1 MRRRIFTAALIAVLF
16 CVAALTA
23 SAAETSVRFSDVKE
37 TDWFADAVYTAAGM
51 GLINGK
57 GKDASG
63 EDRFDPEGSITLAE
77 AVKLAACMSQLYA
90 DGAVTLT
97 NGDPWY
103 ESYADYGRS
112 RFLADSWP
120 GFTYESVLEDPGR
133 VLLRAEFAWI
143 FARALPSEALTQIN
157 DIPDDAVPDM
167 KKDEKNLSDRMA
179 RLMTYYPEVYALYR
193 AGIINGSDKAGTFLP
208 ESNIRRSEVAA
219 IVVRM
224 MRPETRVGA
233 PENLKGPSSGYT
245 LHEIY
250 EANLLSN
257 IMKRHSSVS
266 LLTPGESDRVTTCW
280 IKDGTAVS
288 ATVWDDTENGVT
300 TREERGSCGD
310 FEYYVASDGSVK
322 ANLWVSG
329 SGRRPMDDVI
339 ASTFPEELTEE
350 IRLLSDDGDTVT
362 LFIRGLFLSGPKKE
376 PGEMTVI
383 LDKNTLELLS
393 AQESWTSGT
402 YTYSSEHG
410 YVYDRETAGLKIA
423 EGWDRTRTITYVI
436 MNGGQQART
445 ETVVCPAS
453 WDLTLAAVPGYRIE
467 AEAPGAELLERGEYH
482 VPPGDGDIR
491 VVVN

>member
-16 CVAALTA
+16 CVSALTA

-167 KKDEKNLSDRMA
+167 RRDETNLSDRMA

-193 AGIINGSDKAGTFLP
+193 AGIINGSDREGTFLP
-208 ESNIRRSEVAA
+208 ESGIRRSEVAA

-224 MRPETRVGA
+224 MRPETRVGP

-245 LHEIY
+245 LHGIY

-266 LLTPGESDRVTTCW
+266 LLTPGESDMVSTYW
-280 IKDGTAVS
+280 IENGNTVN
-288 ATVWDDTENGVT
+288 ATVWETTENGVT
-300 TREERGSCGD
+300 TLEERGSWGD
-310 FEYYVASDGSVK
+310 FDYYVTSDGTVSAV
-322 ANLWVSG
+322 LWVSG
-329 SGRRPMDDVI
+329 SGHRPMDDVI
-339 ASTFPEELTEE
+339 ASAFPVELTEE
-350 IRLLSDDGDTVT
+350 IALLADDGDTVT

-453 WDLTLAAVPGYRIE
+453 WDLTVAAIPGYRIE
-467 AEAPGAELLERGEYH
+467 AEAQGVELLERGEYH

>member
-16 CVAALTA
+16 CVSALTA
-23 SAAETSVRFSDVKE
+23 SAADTSVRFSDVKE

-219 IVVRM
+219 ITVRM
-224 MRPETRVGA
+224 CIPGERVGA
-233 PENLKGPSSGYT
+233 P
-245 LHEIY
+245 
-250 EANLLSN
+250 
-257 IMKRHSSVS
+257 
-266 LLTPGESDRVTTCW
+266 
-280 IKDGTAVS
+280 
-288 ATVWDDTENGVT
+288 
-300 TREERGSCGD
+300 
-310 FEYYVASDGSVK
+310 
-322 ANLWVSG
+322 
-329 SGRRPMDDVI
+329 
-339 ASTFPEELTEE
+339 
-350 IRLLSDDGDTVT
+350 
-362 LFIRGLFLSGPKKE
+362 
-376 PGEMTVI
+376 
-383 LDKNTLELLS
+383 
-393 AQESWTSGT
+393 
-402 YTYSSEHG
+402 
-410 YVYDRETAGLKIA
+410 AGL
-423 EGWDRTRTITYVI
+423 G
-436 MNGGQQART
+436 
-445 ETVVCPAS
+445 
-453 WDLTLAAVPGYRIE
+453 E
-467 AEAPGAELLERGEYH
+467 AE
-482 VPPGDGDIR
+482 
-491 VVVN
+491 